1 MKSLRLSLIGLAALL
16 LTSCMVGPNYSKPSV
31 PMTVAYKEL
40 PPAGDGWKIAQ
51 PSDQTP
57 RGNWWEIF
65 GDPQLNAL
73 EEQVTVANQDLKA
86 AEARF
91 RQARAMIGYARA
103 SEFPTIS
110 TGGSVSSVRR
120 SANAPFLASNAIV
133 GKTGDF
139 VLSFDLNYELDLW
152 GRIRRTVTAAREEAQ
167 ATAADLQTVQLSL
180 HAELALNYFE
190 LRSADAQQRLLDETV
205 KAYTDA
211 LQLTVNRF

>member
-1 MKSLRLSLIGLAALL
+1 MKSLRLSLVGLVAML
-16 LTSCMVGPNYSKPSV
+16 LTSCMVGPNYSRPSV
-31 PMTVAYKEL
+31 PMTTAYKES

-91 RQARAMIGYARA
+91 RQARAMIGFARA

-110 TGGSVSSVRR
+110 TGLGISSILVFR
-120 SANAPFLASNAIV
+120 
-133 GKTGDF
+133 T
-139 VLSFDLNYELDLW
+139 LS
-152 GRIRRTVTAAREEAQ
+152 
-167 ATAADLQTVQLSL
+167 
-180 HAELALNYFE
+180 
-190 LRSADAQQRLLDETV
+190 
-205 KAYTDA
+205 
-211 LQLTVNRF
+211 